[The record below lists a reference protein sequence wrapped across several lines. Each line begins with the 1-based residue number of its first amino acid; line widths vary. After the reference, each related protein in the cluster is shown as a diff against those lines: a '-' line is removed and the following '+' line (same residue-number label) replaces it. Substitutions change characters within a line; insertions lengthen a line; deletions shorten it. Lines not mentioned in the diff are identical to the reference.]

1 MTIRILLLGAL
12 FPLLAALL
20 AIVVVGPAAASD
32 IPPSQATVAQAASD
46 AEQER
51 LITNTPKTNMSAARL
66 ARFTGSDEMAAGDEC
81 PIGSGA
87 YCSDT
92 SPYCF
97 LCRGEYACCW
107 SREVWRCCD

>member
-1 MTIRILLLGAL
+1 MTIRVTRPGAVVAILVML
-12 FPLLAALL
+12 FTLAIAGSVLAADVPPPI
-20 AIVVVGPAAASD
+20 AVVAS
-32 IPPSQATVAQAASD
+32 ASD
-46 AEQER
+46 AESQDR
-51 LITNTPKTNMSAARL
+51 LITNTPGENMSPARL
-66 ARFTGSDEMAAGDEC
+66 ARFTGSDEVAAGAEC

-87 YCSDT
+87 YCSDS